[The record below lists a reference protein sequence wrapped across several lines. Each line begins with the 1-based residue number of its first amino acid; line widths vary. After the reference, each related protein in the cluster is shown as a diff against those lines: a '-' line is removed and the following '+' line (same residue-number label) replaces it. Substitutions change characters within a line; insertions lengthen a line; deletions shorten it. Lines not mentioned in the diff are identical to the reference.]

1 MLHEF
6 AYSSQDFRRAR
17 QMIAAY
23 AGISLHERKE
33 NMVYNR
39 LARRMRAIG
48 SRSVSE
54 YLDRVE
60 APGSAEREGFV
71 NAMTTNLT
79 AFFREPHHFERLRE
93 LAAQTPR
100 RLRVWSS
107 ACSTGEEAWSAA
119 MAVSEAGRS
128 GEIFASD
135 IDTDALSVARTAIYR
150 LDAVEHLDAPR
161 IRRHFMRG
169 VGPQEGLV
177 QLRPELRGL
186 VKFASRNLLAPDWP
200 VQDRF
205 DVVFCRNV
213 MIYFDRET
221 QQRLLDR
228 FAGVLAPGGIL
239 FLGHSE
245 NCATGHPAFR
255 ALGKTA
261 YERCTKP

>member
-1 MLHEF
+1 
-6 AYSSQDFRRAR
+6 
-17 QMIAAY
+17 
-23 AGISLHERKE
+23 
-33 NMVYNR
+33 
-39 LARRMRAIG
+39 
-48 SRSVSE
+48 
-54 YLDRVE
+54 
-60 APGSAEREGFV
+60 
-71 NAMTTNLT
+71 
-79 AFFREPHHFERLRE
+79 
-93 LAAQTPR
+93 
-100 RLRVWSS
+100 
-107 ACSTGEEAWSAA
+107 
-119 MAVSEAGRS
+119 
-128 GEIFASD
+128 
-135 IDTDALSVARTAIYR
+135 
-150 LDAVEHLDAPR
+150 
-161 IRRHFMRG
+161 MRG
-169 VGPQEGLV
+169 DSIPTKM
-177 QLRPELRGL
+177 L